1 MYLGQTVTESHYI
14 TQEVVQAFAQ
24 VSHDFNPLH
33 LDPDFAKSSRFGRP
47 VAHGALVMSY
57 ISALLGQKLPGPG
70 TIYLT
75 QYAEFKAPV
84 FIGDTVTVA
93 VTIETIQDNGVMRL
107 THEARVNEQTV
118 LTGWSLVLFPPLRNS
133 RPSDNTR

>member
-1 MYLGQTVTESHYI
+1 MYPGQTVTESHHV

-33 LDPDFAKSSRFGRP
+33 LDPDFAKTSRFGRP

-75 QYAEFKAPV
+75 QYTEFKAPV
-84 FIGDTVTVA
+84 FVGDTVTVA
-93 VTIETIQDNGVMRL
+93 VMIETIHDNGVMRL
-107 THEARVNEQTV
+107 THEARVNTQTV

-133 RPSDNTR
+133 RSSDTTR